1 MRILTTCASRAD
13 TDLISVTL
21 DAASDDDEFITEVG
35 TYFYKVLKENWIEA
49 PHTDVGE
56 RRSKMIERHKENYR
70 ARIKLEIK
78 YREQRPF
85 LKLGIDRLPKKVD
98 TPFGEKTLHFAQ
110 DIQSHLFDAVCAVI
124 YRNQKA
130 LSESVFEFDGER
142 IYENGKWHSKA
153 DAMLSKLRSSEP
165 SADQHSGSVD
175 ERMRGE
181 VQEVERP
188 GGEVQGNEVRS
199 VPGGE
204 VER

>member
-70 ARIKLEIK
+70 ARIKLDVR

-85 LKLGIDRLPKKVD
+85 LKLGIDRMPKKVN

-130 LSESVFEFDGER
+130 LAESVFEFDGER
-142 IYENGKWHSKA
+142 IYDNGEWHPKSHEV
-153 DAMLSKLRSSEP
+153 LSKLRAAE
-165 SADQHSGSVD
+165 SAAGRDSGNPH
-175 ERMRGE
+175 ERVHGA
-181 VQEVERP
+181 VQEVGSS
-188 GGEVQGNEVRS
+188 GGEAQTRALRTMDGS
-199 VPGGE
+199 E
-204 VER
+204 VE

>member
-70 ARIKLEIK
+70 ARIKLDVR

-85 LKLGIDRLPKKVD
+85 LKLGIDRMPKKVD

-130 LSESVFEFDGER
+130 LAESVFEFDGER
-142 IYENGKWHSKA
+142 IYDNGEWHPKSHEV
-153 DAMLSKLRSSEP
+153 LSKLCAAESS
-165 SADQHSGSVD
+165 AGGDSGNPH
-175 ERMRGE
+175 ERVHGA
-181 VQEVERP
+181 VQEVGRP
-188 GGEVQGNEVRS
+188 EGETRAGALRTMA
-199 VPGGE
+199 
-204 VER
+204 

>member
-1 MRILTTCASRAD
+1 MRILTTCASRNK
-13 TDLISVTL
+13 TDLISVSL
-21 DAASDDDEFITEVG
+21 NPAADDDEFITEVG

-70 ARIKLEIK
+70 ARIKLDVR

-85 LKLGIDRLPKKVD
+85 LKLGIDRMPKKVD

-130 LSESVFEFDGER
+130 LAESVFEFDGER
-142 IYENGKWHSKA
+142 IYDNGEWHPKA
-153 DAMLSKLRSSEP
+153 HEVLSKLRAAE
-165 SADQHSGSVD
+165 SAAGGDSGNPH
-175 ERMRGE
+175 ERMHGTI
-181 VQEVERP
+181 QEVGSSA
-188 GGEVQGNEVRS
+188 GGSQTGTLPMVDGS
-199 VPGGE
+199 E
-204 VER
+204 VE